1 MSEQHLGLPID
12 LHGGGKD
19 LVFPHHTNEIAQSAA
34 AVGDGRTAESFCR
47 HWMHH
52 GFVEIDSEKMSK
64 SLGNFF
70 TIREVLAKFDP
81 EVMRLFLLG
90 THYRN
95 PINYS
100 DAILQ
105 EAERRLRY
113 LYKTLDKVDR
123 LAQGTSPAGVGG
135 AVVEDARRAL
145 DDDFNAPQVLAILAE
160 AFTAANV
167 LADRKGK
174 KAPED
179 KAKLAAFAR
188 DVREIGTTLGLLQRP
203 PAVALAALRARA
215 AERLGID
222 AVEVEARIAERA
234 AARKAKDFA
243 RGDAIRDELLARGV
257 ALLDGPDGTTWDV
270 E

>member
-1 MSEQHLGLPID
+1 
-12 LHGGGKD
+12 
-19 LVFPHHTNEIAQSAA
+19 
-34 AVGDGRTAESFCR
+34 VGDGKTAETFSR

-70 TIREVLAKFDP
+70 TIREVIAKFDA

-90 THYRN
+90 TQYRN

-123 LAQGTSPAGVGG
+123 LAAGASPAGQAGPL
-135 AVVEDARRAL
+135 VEHAREAL
-145 DDDFNAPQVLAILAE
+145 DDDFNTPQVLAVLSE
-160 AFTAANV
+160 AFTAANA

-174 KAPED
+174 KSPEE
-179 KAKLAAFAR
+179 KASLAAFAR

-203 PAVALAALRARA
+203 PPAAIRALRDKASARK
-215 AERLGID
+215 GID
-222 AVEVEARIAERA
+222 GTEVERRIAERA
-234 AARKAKDFA
+234 EARKAKDFT
-243 RGDAIRDELLARGV
+243 RSDAIRDELLGRGV
-257 ALLDGPDGTTWDV
+257 AILDGPDGTTWDV